1 MCYILCVIY
10 YVYYIS
16 KIDLVVSTNNTTY
29 TMSANAKI
37 SILNL
42 TAEDIPQIEELITLL
57 KDKKKELKKAVSD
70 AKKAETDANKLL
82 EQSNKAAERE
92 LKKKTQD
99 EKKQIEAVPKH
110 LKKLQAEMMK
120 NVKKELA
127 QAKKLESPKAKNASF
142 HKFCT
147 YYTKV
152 APIPKAELDA
162 VGGKCA
168 WNKST
173 WDSLEKEYK
182 TGPDAPWNQN

>member
-1 MCYILCVIY
+1 
-10 YVYYIS
+10 VYYRF
-16 KIDLVVSTNNTTY
+16 KIDFVISTNNTTH
-29 TMSANAKI
+29 TMSGNVRFCI
-37 SILNL
+37 HNL
-42 TAEDIPQIEELITLL
+42 TVEDIPQIEELMTLL
-57 KDKKKELKKAVSD
+57 KDKKKELKKAASD
-70 AKKAETDANKLL
+70 SKKAETDANKLL
-82 EQSNKAAERE
+82 EQSNKAVERE

-120 NVKKELA
+120 NVKKE
-127 QAKKLESPKAKNASF
+127 AKKLEPPKAKNASF
-142 HKFCT
+142 QKFCT